1 MVNNTE
7 NTPHIMQYDFVSPAG
22 KIMDG
27 KCVQVIAP
35 SVEGEI
41 GILYDHEPILTALK
55 EGQVRISDEKVVHKV
70 EITGGFLSVDSNEI
84 TIVADSAK
92 VL

>member
-1 MVNNTE
+1 MANTVE
-7 NTPHIMQYDFVSPAG
+7 NSEHIMQYDFVSPAG
-22 KIMDG
+22 KVMEG
-27 KCVQVIAP
+27 RCVQVIAP

-41 GILYDHEPILTALK
+41 GILFDHEPILTALK
-55 EGQVRISDEKVVHKV
+55 EGQVRITDEKTVHRID
-70 EITGGFLSVDSNEI
+70 ITGGFLSVDSNEI